1 MRQSLMFFRKMMKFL
16 LIMSW
21 SYTTRKSLKALSTGL
36 EQVIR
41 IFASAISNT
50 CLWTKELSSN
60 VAATTKFQMAKEKQ
74 VWKLEKPSTSRE
86 EIQTFPKILD
96 KTCQMLVL
104 QDKDTFGN
112 TTLQLLQ
119 QRCDLALTS
128 WNTKVTD
135 FFFIQ
140 NIDCNGYI

>member
-1 MRQSLMFFRKMMKFL
+1 MKLHNSKVSQGIEYRLRTSDKNFCKCYSKYLSLNKRIIFKC
-16 LIMSW
+16 SG
-21 SYTTRKSLKALSTGL
+21 YN
-36 EQVIR
+36 QVVIV
-41 IFASAISNT
+41 
-50 CLWTKELSSN
+50 LH
-60 VAATTKFQMAKEKQ
+60 FQVAKEKQ
-74 VWKLEKPSTSRE
+74 VWELEKPSTSRE

-135 FFFIQ
+135 FFSYRTLIAMDTFKSVLV
-140 NIDCNGYI
+140 